1 VADMPITMGARRHSR
16 IGSMAHKIRLV
27 DGLLHLA
34 STSRSRSV
42 VTAAAISFAIC
53 HCVVLA
59 TAPASIPIAGN
70 FDAEIPRQ
78 LVYFAAV
85 LCRFAVPLGIMIVG
99 MMHGRSKSK
108 LET

>member
-1 VADMPITMGARRHSR
+1 
-16 IGSMAHKIRLV
+16 MAHRYRLV

-53 HCVVLA
+53 HFVVLA
-59 TAPASIPIAGN
+59 AAPASVAAAGN
-70 FDAEIPRQ
+70 LDAEIPRQ

-99 MMHGRSKSK
+99 MMYGRSKPS
-108 LET
+108 

>member
-1 VADMPITMGARRHSR
+1 
-16 IGSMAHKIRLV
+16 MAHKFRLV
-27 DGLLHLA
+27 DGLLHLT

-59 TAPASIPIAGN
+59 AAPTSLAIAGN
-70 FDAEIPRQ
+70 LDAEIPRQ

-85 LCRFAVPLGIMIVG
+85 LCRFVVPLGVMLVG
-99 MMHGRSKSK
+99 MMPRRSKST
-108 LET
+108 L

>member
-1 VADMPITMGARRHSR
+1 
-16 IGSMAHKIRLV
+16 MAHKIRLV
-27 DGLLHLA
+27 DDMLHLA

-53 HCVVLA
+53 HFVVLA
-59 TAPASIPIAGN
+59 AAPASVAVGGN
-70 FDAEIPRQ
+70 LDAEIPRQ

-99 MMHGRSKSK
+99 MMYGRSKSS
-108 LET
+108 

>member
-1 VADMPITMGARRHSR
+1 
-16 IGSMAHKIRLV
+16 
-27 DGLLHLA
+27 
-34 STSRSRSV
+34 
-42 VTAAAISFAIC
+42 VTAAAVSFAIC
-53 HCVVLA
+53 HLVVLA
-59 TAPASIPIAGN
+59 AAPASVAVAGN
-70 FDAEIPRQ
+70 LDAEIPRQ

>member
-1 VADMPITMGARRHSR
+1 
-16 IGSMAHKIRLV
+16 MAHKFRLV
-27 DGLLHLA
+27 DDLLHLA

-42 VTAAAISFAIC
+42 VTAAAISFAVC
-53 HCVVLA
+53 HFVVLV
-59 TAPASIPIAGN
+59 TAPTSVAIAGN
-70 FDAEIPRQ
+70 LDAEIPRQ

-99 MMHGRSKSK
+99 MMLGRSKSK

>member
-1 VADMPITMGARRHSR
+1 
-16 IGSMAHKIRLV
+16 MAHKIRLV
-27 DGLLHLA
+27 DDLLHLA

-53 HCVVLA
+53 HFVVLA
-59 TAPASIPIAGN
+59 VAPTSLAIAN
-70 FDAEIPRQ
+70 DLDAEIPRQ

-99 MMHGRSKSK
+99 MMLGRSKSK
-108 LET
+108 L